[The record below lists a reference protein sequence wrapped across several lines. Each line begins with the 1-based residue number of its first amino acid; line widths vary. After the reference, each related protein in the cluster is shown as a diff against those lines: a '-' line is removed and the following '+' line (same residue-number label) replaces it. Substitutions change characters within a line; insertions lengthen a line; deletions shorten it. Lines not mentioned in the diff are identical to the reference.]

1 MPPLQPNPQDDIAS
15 LVHPYTNLSAFRES
29 GPTII
34 TKGEGVY
41 VYDADGNRYL
51 EGLAGLWCTALGY
64 GNEEL
69 IETAREQL
77 ATLSFSHLFGAKSH
91 EPAIRLAEK
100 IKQIAP
106 CPVSKVFFTSS
117 GSEANDSQV
126 KLAWYYNN
134 ARGKPEKKKIISRMK
149 AYHGVTIASGSLTG
163 LPNNHLDFDLP
174 YGDRFLH
181 ADCPHHYRFAE
192 SGESEL
198 DFSARLAE
206 DLDGLINTEGPET
219 IAAFIAEPVMGAG
232 GVIVPPE
239 GYFEDIQAVLA
250 KYDILFIADEV
261 ITGFGRLGTMFGS
274 EALGIAPDSISMAK
288 ALTSAYA
295 PLGAVT
301 VPEHVYAAMVE
312 ESEKIGTFGHGFTY
326 GGHPLSAA
334 LGVKALEIYEREN
347 IADRVAKIAPKF
359 QARLKALSDHPLV
372 GEARG
377 MGLIGGVELVADK
390 ATKTPFDPKLFVGA
404 KAAALIQDEG
414 LIIRPIGDTIGICPP
429 LIITEDQIDELFDAL
444 HRGLD
449 AAEEMVRKEGLRA
462 A

>member
-1 MPPLQPNPQDDIAS
+1 M
-15 LVHPYTNLSAFRES
+15 
-29 GPTII
+29 
-34 TKGEGVY
+34 
-41 VYDADGNRYL
+41 
-51 EGLAGLWCTALGY
+51 AGGC
-64 GNEEL
+64 
-69 IETAREQL
+69 
-77 ATLSFSHLFGAKSH
+77 
-91 EPAIRLAEK
+91 RLR
-100 IKQIAP
+100 I
-106 CPVSKVFFTSS
+106 FTCS

-134 ARGKPEKKKIISRMK
+134 ARGKPEKKKIISRVK
-149 AYHGVTIASGSLTG
+149 AYHGVTIASASLTG

-181 ADCPHHYRFAE
+181 TGCPHHYRFAE
-192 SGESEL
+192 AGESER
-198 DFSARLAE
+198 DFSTRLAA
-206 DLDGLINTEGPET
+206 DLDALIQAEGPDT

-239 GYFEDIQAVLA
+239 GYFEAVQAVLA

-274 EALGIAPDSISMAK
+274 EALGMTPDSVSIAK

-295 PLGAVT
+295 PLGAMT
-301 VPEHVYAAMVE
+301 ISEPVYEAMLA

-326 GGHPLSAA
+326 GGHPLAAA
-334 LGVKALEIYEREN
+334 LGVKALEIYERED
-347 IADRVAKIAPKF
+347 IAGRAAMIAPRF

-377 MGLIGGVELVADK
+377 MGIIGGVELVADK
-390 ATKTPFDPKLFVGA
+390 ATKLPFDPKRFVGA
-404 KAAALIQDEG
+404 KAAALIQEQG

-429 LIITEDQIDELFDAL
+429 LIITEEQIDELFDAL
-444 HRGLD
+444 ERGLD
-449 AAEEMVRKEGLRA
+449 AAEEMVRREDLRA

>member
-1 MPPLQPNPQDDIAS
+1 MPQFQPDQQEDIAS

-29 GPTII
+29 GPTILAR
-34 TKGEGVY
+34 GEGVY
-41 VYDADGNRYL
+41 VTDTEGNRYL

-77 ATLSFSHLFGAKSH
+77 STLSFTHLFGGKSH
-91 EPAIRLAEK
+91 EPAIALAEK

-106 CPVSKVFFTSS
+106 CPVSKVFFTCS

-134 ARGKPEKKKIISRMK
+134 ARGKPEKKKIISRVK
-149 AYHGVTIASGSLTG
+149 AYHGVTIASASLTG

-181 ADCPHHYRFAE
+181 TSCPHHYRFAE
-192 SGESEL
+192 AGESER

-206 DLDGLINTEGPET
+206 DLDALINAEGPDT
-219 IAAFIAEPVMGAG
+219 IAAFVAEPVMGAG
-232 GVIVPPE
+232 GVIVPPD
-239 GYFEDIQAVLA
+239 GYFDAVQAVLA

-274 EALGIAPDSISMAK
+274 EALGIEPDTVSLAK

-301 VPEHVYAAMVE
+301 VSETVYEAMLD

-334 LGVKALEIYEREN
+334 LGVKTLEIYEREN
-347 IADRVAKIAPKF
+347 IAGRVAKIAPKF

-390 ATKTPFDPKLFVGA
+390 ATKLPFDPKQFVGA
-404 KAAALIQDEG
+404 KAAALIQKEG

-444 HRGLD
+444 GRGLD
-449 AAEEMVRKEGLRA
+449 AAEEMVRREGLRA

>member
-1 MPPLQPNPQDDIAS
+1 MPPLQPDQQDDIAS

-29 GPTII
+29 GPTIL
-34 TKGEGVY
+34 TRGEGVY
-41 VYDADGNRYL
+41 VYDGQGRRYL

-69 IETAREQL
+69 IETAKEQL
-77 ATLSFSHLFGAKSH
+77 STLSFSHLFGGKSH
-91 EPAIRLAEK
+91 EPAIQLAEK

-106 CPVSKVFFTSS
+106 CPVSKVFFTCS

-134 ARGKPEKKKIISRMK
+134 ARGKPEKKKIISRVK
-149 AYHGVTIASGSLTG
+149 AYHGVTIASASLTG

-174 YGDRFLH
+174 YGGRFLH
-181 ADCPHHYRFAE
+181 TSCPHHYRFAE
-192 SGESEL
+192 AGESERE
-198 DFSARLAE
+198 FSARLAA
-206 DLDGLINTEGPET
+206 DLDALIQAEGPDT
-219 IAAFIAEPVMGAG
+219 IAAFFAEPVMGAG

-239 GYFEDIQAVLA
+239 GYFEAIQAVLDQ
-250 KYDILFIADEV
+250 YDILFIADEV

-274 EALGIAPDSISMAK
+274 EALGMRPDSVSLAK

-301 VPEHVYAAMVE
+301 VSEPVYEAMLS

-326 GGHPLSAA
+326 GGHPLAAA
-334 LGVKALEIYEREN
+334 LGVKALEIYERED
-347 IADRVAKIAPKF
+347 IAGRAAKIAPRF

-377 MGLIGGVELVADK
+377 MGMIGGVELVADK
-390 ATKTPFDPKLFVGA
+390 ATKRPFDPKQFVGA
-404 KAAALIQDEG
+404 KAAALIQEQG

-429 LIITEDQIDELFDAL
+429 LIITEEQIDELFDAL
-444 HRGLD
+444 ARGLD
-449 AAEEMVRKEGLRA
+449 AAEELVRREALRA